1 MAQSDMKTIMDLTLT
16 NIDPTTTPPGRPL
29 DEKTMFVVVVNE
41 PGEGEEEHLKTQR
54 LSFPA
59 LKSSITGSPWTDV
72 TGVLTAGSTSVTI
85 SDASILAT
93 STIQVF
99 TDPALLY
106 NSITVAVGSVT
117 LTFDEQQSDVS
128 VKVRV
133 S

>member
-1 MAQSDMKTIMDLTLT
+1 MAQSDMKTISELDSVPEGFTLDST
-16 NIDPTTTPPGRPL
+16 SIFPIVVNIDSHNTTRKI
-29 DEKTMFVVVVNE
+29 DFIK
-41 PGEGEEEHLKTQR
+41 LKNQI
-54 LSFPA
+54 A
-59 LKSSITGSPWTDV
+59 GAPWTDV

-117 LTFDEQQSDVS
+117 LTFDEQQSDVA

>member
-1 MAQSDMKTIMDLTLT
+1 MAQSDMKTISELDSVPEGTVLDSTTLFPIVV
-16 NIDPTTTPPGRPL
+16 NIDSHNTTRKI
-29 DEKTMFVVVVNE
+29 DFIK
-41 PGEGEEEHLKTQR
+41 LKNQ
-54 LSFPA
+54 
-59 LKSSITGSPWTDV
+59 ITGSPWTDI
-72 TGVLTAGSTSVTI
+72 TEVLTAGSTSITI

>member
-1 MAQSDMKTIMDLTLT
+1 MAQSDMKTIKELDAVD
-16 NIDPTTTPPGRPL
+16 ISQHPL
-29 DEKTMFVVVVNE
+29 NSDSQFVIVVNE
-41 PGEGEEEHLKTQR
+41 PESGAEHWVTKKIM
-54 LSFPA
+54 FPD

-72 TGVLTAGSTSVTI
+72 TGVLTAGNTSVTI

-128 VKVRV
+128 VKVRI